1 MGEPREIFM
10 SIRTVLIADDD
21 SGLIRLLRMTLEP
34 LGVQIRETYDATS
47 ALTMIQ
53 RSPPQLVILDINMP
67 GGNGMSA
74 CEMLK
79 TDKAMAR
86 TPVIILS
93 GRTDDATRK
102 RCTDMGAHFVAKG
115 PEALAEI
122 KRLVPTLLEISQ
134 PAAVA

>member
-1 MGEPREIFM
+1 M
-10 SIRTVLIADDD
+10 SNPTILIADDD
-21 SGLIRLLRMTLEP
+21 SGLIRLLRMALEP
-34 LGVQIRETYDATS
+34 MNFQIRETYDATS

-53 RSPPQLVILDINMP
+53 RSPPQLVIFDINMP

-79 TDKAMAR
+79 TDKSMAK

-102 RCTDMGAHFVAKG
+102 RCADMGAHFISKG
-115 PEALAEI
+115 PDAIAEI
-122 KRLVPTLLEISQ
+122 KLLVPSLLQNRQ
-134 PAAVA
+134 PVAVA